1 MQKFRHAF
9 QKFFLLTAF
18 VLTAFVTA
26 ACGGDDGGGDKK
38 STGTATKSPTASFD
52 DTYKAGDTWVIQWY
66 LCGTDLET
74 NYGSATAD
82 IQEVMK
88 VKLPPNVKFI
98 IETGGAQ
105 QWQNNEV
112 KSNAIERYLYDSNGL
127 QRLET
132 LADADMGDVN
142 TLAEFIR
149 YGQQY
154 DADHRVFIFWDHGG
168 GSVSGICFDE
178 RTGHSL
184 SLNDLTQAFGAVYGA
199 DTNNPP
205 FEMIGFDACLMATY
219 DTVNALDGFARYVV
233 ASEETEPG
241 CGWNYVD
248 WLGALAEN
256 PAMGGAKLGK
266 VICDSYISDC
276 EDYGVADTATLSV
289 IDMSKLAELRDAY
302 ETYGLEALVESY
314 KNPQGFFS
322 KFGRGASSAE
332 NYGGNNKSDGYTN
345 MVDIADLARSNKGIV
360 VNTTDRLLGAID
372 AAVIYKV
379 HGEYRAK
386 GGGLSGFHLY
396 NANTKDGENSLGGF
410 INLDSA
416 PDPQKLLYYHLKFGE
431 LPDEVKPT
439 LDELAKDP
447 NAFTTAEP
455 APAPAPVQT
464 APTTPPAQT
473 QQIFNVSQLEDT
485 NVDLDGDGNSFV
497 TLTQAQ
503 MDLLS
508 SVHCQLLYISPADDI
523 MLFLGTDSDID
534 ANWDTGVFKDNFR
547 GVWPMLDGHPVY
559 VEIVEE
565 NDKYNLYS
573 IPIKLNGV
581 ECNLQVAYV
590 YASQEYFILGA
601 KKGLDDNGMSDREL
615 IKLKA
620 GDEITTLHY
629 GTTISGDDS
638 DLTQVE
644 VETFTVGEH
653 PTVKDE
659 QLGDGTYYYAFEFVS
674 PTEDSALSKLV
685 QFDIKNGEITTTV
698 DNS

>member
-1 MQKFRHAF
+1 MQKFRQAF
-9 QKFFLLTAF
+9 PKIFLLTAF
-18 VLTAFVTA
+18 VLTAFLTT
-26 ACGGDDGGGDKK
+26 ACGGDSGDKK
-38 STGTATKSPTASFD
+38 PAGSNATKSATASFD
-52 DTYKAGDTWVIQWY
+52 DTYKADDTWVIQWY

-88 VKLPPNVKFI
+88 VKLPSNVKFI

-142 TLAEFIR
+142 TLTDFIR

-154 DADHRVFIFWDHGG
+154 EADHRVFIFWDHGG

-178 RTGHSL
+178 RSGQSL
-184 SLNDLTQAFGAVYGA
+184 SLNDLTQAFGAVYGKST
-199 DTNNPP
+199 DNPP
-205 FEMIGFDACLMATY
+205 FEIIGFDACLMATY
-219 DTVNALDGFARYVV
+219 DTINALDGFTRYVV

-266 VICDSYISDC
+266 VICDTYIADC
-276 EDYGVADTATLSV
+276 AAYDVDDTATLSV
-289 IDMSKLAELRDAY
+289 VDMSKLPDLRDAY
-302 ETYGLEALVESY
+302 DTFGLEALVKAYE
-314 KNPQGFFS
+314 NPRNFFS
-322 KFGRGASSAE
+322 KFGRGAANAE

-345 MVDIADLARSNKGIV
+345 MVDLADLARGSKSV
-360 VNTTDRLLGAID
+360 LTATPDRLINAID
-372 AAVIYKV
+372 NAVVYKV
-379 HGEYRAK
+379 HGDYRDK
-386 GGGLSGFHLY
+386 GGGISSFYSYSG
-396 NANTKDGENSLGGF
+396 NENSLAGF

-416 PDPQKLLYYHLKFGE
+416 SESNKLLYYYLVFGD
-431 LPDEVKPT
+431 LPDEVKPI
-439 LDELAKDP
+439 LADLAKDP
-447 NAFTTAEP
+447 NAFATAE
-455 APAPAPVQT
+455 PAPAPVQT
-464 APTTPPAQT
+464 APVTPPAQT
-473 QQIFNVSQLEDT
+473 QNIFDVSQLEDT
-485 NVDLDGDGNSFV
+485 NVDLDGEGNSFV
-497 TLTQAQ
+497 TLNQAQ
-503 MDLLS
+503 MDLIS
-508 SVHCQLLYISPADDI
+508 SVHCQLIYISAADDI
-523 MLFLGTDSDID
+523 MLFLGTDADIVAD
-534 ANWDTGVFKDNFR
+534 WDTGIFKDNFR

-573 IPIKLNGV
+573 IPIKLNGQ

-590 YASQEYFILGA
+590 YAAEQYFILGA
-601 KKGLDDNGMSDREL
+601 KKGLDSNGMSDREL

-629 GTTISGDDS
+629 GTTLSGDNS
-638 DLTQVE
+638 DFTQVE
-644 VETFTVGEH
+644 VETFTIGEH

-659 QLGDGTYYYAFEFVS
+659 PLGDGTYYYAFEFIS
-674 PTEDSALSKLV
+674 PTDNNSALSKLV

-698 DNS
+698 DNE

>member
-1 MQKFRHAF
+1 MQKFYRTF
-9 QKFFLLTAF
+9 QRFFLLTIFLAAAF
-18 VLTAFVTA
+18 MTA
-26 ACGGDDGGGDKK
+26 ACDGDGGDAQK
-38 STGTATKSPTASFD
+38 SGGTATKAPTANFD
-52 DTYKAGDTWVIQWY
+52 DTYKSSDTWVIQWY

-82 IQEVMK
+82 IQELMK
-88 VKLPPNVKFI
+88 VKLPPNVKVL
-98 IETGGAQ
+98 IETGGSQ
-105 QWQNNEV
+105 QWQNDTVN
-112 KSNAIERYLYDSNGL
+112 SNAIERYLYDSNGL

-142 TLAEFIR
+142 TLTDFIR
-149 YGQQY
+149 YGKDNYQ
-154 DADHRVFIFWDHGG
+154 ADHRVFIFWDHGG
-168 GSVSGICFDE
+168 GSVGGICYDE
-178 RTGHSL
+178 RAGHSL
-184 SLNDLTQAFGAVYGA
+184 SLNDLTAAFGAVYGA
-199 DTNNPP
+199 DANNPP

-219 DTVNALDGFARYVV
+219 DTINSLDGFARYVV

-241 CGWNYVD
+241 LGWHYTS
-248 WLGALAEN
+248 WLTALANN

-266 VICDSYISDC
+266 EICDGYFAACAEYDV
-276 EDYGVADTATLSV
+276 EDSVTLSV
-289 IDMSKLAELRDAY
+289 IDMSKLPELRDAY
-302 ETYGLEALVESY
+302 ETYGLEALVEAY
-314 KNPQGFFS
+314 KNPKGFFS
-322 KFGRGASSAE
+322 KFGRGASNAE

-345 MVDIADLARSNKGIV
+345 MVDIADLARGNKSLV
-360 VNTTDRLLGAID
+360 VNTTDKLLTAID
-372 AAVIYKV
+372 SAVIYKV
-379 HGEYRAK
+379 HGEYRDK

-396 NANTKDGENSLGGF
+396 NAKTQAGEAALAHYVELNG
-410 INLDSA
+410 A
-416 PDPQKLLYYHLKFGE
+416 PDPQKLLYYYLKFGE

-439 LDELAKDP
+439 LQQLADDP

-473 QQIFNVSQLEDT
+473 QNLFEVNSLEDT
-485 NVDLDGDGNSFV
+485 NVDIDNDGNSFV

-508 SVHCQLLYISPADDI
+508 SVHCQLLYISEADDI
-523 MLFLGTDSDID
+523 ILFLGTDADID

-559 VEIVEE
+559 VEIVAE
-565 NDKYNLYS
+565 NDGYNLYS

-590 YASQEYFILGA
+590 YAAEQYYILGA
-601 KKGLDDNGMSDREL
+601 KKGLDSNGMSDREL
-615 IKLKA
+615 IKLRA

-629 GTTISGDDS
+629 ATTISGDDS
-638 DLTQVE
+638 DLAQVE
-644 VETFTVGEH
+644 VDTFTIGEH

-659 QLGDGTYYYAFEFVS
+659 QLGDGKYFYAFEFVA

-685 QFDIKNGEITTTV
+685 EFDIQNGEITTTV
-698 DNS
+698 NN

>member
-1 MQKFRHAF
+1 MQKFYRTF
-9 QKFFLLTAF
+9 QRFFLLTIFLSATLL
-18 VLTAFVTA
+18 VS
-26 ACGGDDGGGDKK
+26 ACGDDNGGSGEK
-38 STGTATKSPTASFD
+38 SGGTATKAPTANFD
-52 DTYKAGDTWVIQWY
+52 DTYKSSDTWVIQWY

-88 VKLPPNVKFI
+88 VKLPPNVKVL

-112 KSNAIERYLYDSNGL
+112 KSNAIERYLYDANGL
-127 QRLET
+127 QRIET

-142 TLAEFIR
+142 TLTDFIR

-154 DADHRVFIFWDHGG
+154 DADHRIFIFWDHGG

-178 RTGHSL
+178 RTQNSL
-184 SLNDLTQAFGAVYGA
+184 SLNDLTAAFGSVYGKST
-199 DTNNPP
+199 DNPP

-219 DTVNALDGFARYVV
+219 DTVNALDGFTRYVV

-241 CGWNYVD
+241 CGWNYVG
-248 WLGALAEN
+248 WLGALAGN

-266 VICDSYISDC
+266 EICDTYLSDC
-276 EDYGVADTATLSV
+276 EAYEVADTATLSV
-289 IDMSKLAELRDAY
+289 IDMSKLSELRDAY

-322 KFGRGASSAE
+322 KFGRGATSAE
-332 NYGGNNKSDGYTN
+332 NYGGNNKSDGYTD
-345 MVDIADLARSNKGIV
+345 MVDIADLARNNKSLV
-360 VNTTDRLLGAID
+360 VNTSDRLIAAID
-372 AAVIYKV
+372 NAVIYKV
-379 HGEYRAK
+379 QGDYRDK

-396 NANTKDGENSLGGF
+396 NAKTHEGEMYLGGF

-416 PDPQKLLYYHLKFGE
+416 PEPQKLLYYHLKFGE
-431 LPDEVKPT
+431 LPDEIKPT
-439 LDELAKDP
+439 LKELADDP
-447 NAFTTAEP
+447 NAFVTAQ
-455 APAPAPVQT
+455 PAPAPVQT

-473 QQIFNVSQLEDT
+473 QNLFDVNSLEDT
-485 NVDLDGDGNSFV
+485 NVDIDNDGNSFV

-503 MDLLS
+503 MDLIS
-508 SVHCQLLYISPADDI
+508 SVHCQLLYISEADDI
-523 MLFLGTDSDID
+523 MLFLGTDADINAD
-534 ANWDTGVFKDNFR
+534 WNTGVFKDNFR

-559 VEIVEE
+559 VEIVAE
-565 NDKYNLYS
+565 NDGYNLYS

-590 YASQEYFILGA
+590 YAAEQYYILGA
-601 KKGLDDNGMSDREL
+601 KKGLDSNGMSDREL
-615 IKLKA
+615 IKLRA

-638 DLTQVE
+638 DLVQVE
-644 VETFTVGEH
+644 VDTFTIGEH

-659 QLGDGTYYYAFEFVS
+659 QLGDGKYFYAFEFVA

-685 QFDIKNGEITTTV
+685 EFDIQNGEITTTV
-698 DNS
+698 NN